1 MDNLCESSHPERSVA
16 SGIQAMGR
24 LGTLGVLE
32 GQVALVTGAG
42 QGSGRGVA
50 LALAGEGAS
59 VSLVGRTESKLLAV
73 ATEIRR
79 RGLRALS
86 VLCDVGE
93 REQIDAAVAA
103 TLSEFG
109 RIDILVNAAHH
120 DVRRGTLL
128 DMADEDVE
136 LLWRTGPRATLR
148 FMRQCHPYP
157 RGGGSVVNFG
167 SSAQMNP
174 PNFGVYAAMKDA
186 IRSLSRAAAVEWGSD
201 LIRVNV
207 IAPYTDSP
215 SMIAD
220 LASRGGPSSYNIPL
234 GRVGDAE
241 NDIGRVSVFLASED
255 ASYLT
260 GQFLVLDGGF
270 AYHR

>member
-1 MDNLCESSHPERSVA
+1 M
-16 SGIQAMGR
+16 GI
-24 LGTLGVLE
+24 LD

-50 LALAGEGAS
+50 LALAAEGAL
-59 VSLVGRTESKLLAV
+59 VALVGRTESKLQSV
-73 ATEIRR
+73 ASEISG
-79 RGLRALS
+79 RGSAAAAIR
-86 VLCDVGE
+86 CDVAE
-93 REQIDAAVAA
+93 NEQIDGAVEA
-103 TLSEFG
+103 TMASFG

-120 DVRRGTLL
+120 QVRRGTLL
-128 DMADEDVE
+128 EMSDEDVE

-148 FMRQCHPYP
+148 FMRRCYP
-157 RGGGSVVNFG
+157 HMQGGGSVVNFG

-174 PNFGVYAAMKDA
+174 PQFGSYAAMKDA
-186 IRSLSRAAAVEWGSD
+186 IRAISRAAAVEWGPD
-201 LIRVNV
+201 RIRVNV

-215 SMIAD
+215 NMIAD
-220 LASRGGPSSYNIPL
+220 LSSRGGSSSYSIPL

-241 NDIGRVSVFLASED
+241 IDIGRVCVFLASDD

-260 GQFLVLDGGF
+260 GQFLVLDGGY